1 MMDLSCS
8 PSLRFSKSSVL
19 HVQIPQQ
26 TGLECHPGLS
36 CSKELRGQTCQV
48 NLSQSDRV
56 YPQTS
61 PLLSKNTRGPQ
72 IDILPYT
79 AGLWWFTASVHTPY
93 KHIIHMSSS
102 RPLGGDFSSS
112 RGPDFEDLSTSLLL
126 TRWNISHG
134 QLVRGFLQKSLHLC
148 HQNIDQKY

>member
-79 AGLWWFTASVHTPY
+79 AGLW
-93 KHIIHMSSS
+93 
-102 RPLGGDFSSS
+102 
-112 RGPDFEDLSTSLLL
+112 
-126 TRWNISHG
+126 
-134 QLVRGFLQKSLHLC
+134 
-148 HQNIDQKY
+148 